1 MRLLIVSH
9 LYAPALSPRAF
20 RWHAIARHW
29 VAQGHEV
36 AVICAAHPGSPAGET
51 LDGVAVTRVG
61 GALDVWRGRLAP
73 PAAAPAGDAAGAAG
87 PGGLRRAAK
96 WLHDR
101 TWKRVYWPDYAAPWY
116 APAKRVARDRL
127 RASRHDALIT
137 VALPFTAH
145 LVGLACRP
153 LVPLWLA
160 DSGDPFSLNLA
171 SPPNNPLL
179 YDRLNRRAETKVL
192 AAADVFSV
200 TTPATAERTLAGF
213 PAVRGKVVVI
223 PPIAAPPELPPHAA
237 RFFPDDGRRRLVY
250 LGNLYPRVREPGPLL
265 ALLRRLRLEVPALAT
280 NLDVH
285 MFGAPGAFAVELA
298 TAAAEWPGFHVH
310 APIDRSTV
318 ARVLEGADGL
328 INIGNATEEQLPS
341 KLVEYAATGK
351 PILNL
356 ASHADDASARFLAGY
371 GLATSVAVGEGAT
384 PNQAFQGFLR
394 EMLGRRLDRAAV
406 ARFLAPYTVE
416 RIAGGYLEAL
426 GAVRPGLAA

>member
-1 MRLLIVSH
+1 MRLLIVSN

-29 VAQGHEV
+29 TGQGHEV
-36 AVICAAHPGSPAGET
+36 AVICAAHRGSPAAET
-51 LDGVAVTRVG
+51 LDGVTVTRIG
-61 GALDVWRGRLAP
+61 GALDAWRGRLAP
-73 PAAAPAGDAAGAAG
+73 PVAAPAAAAPASG
-87 PGGLRRAAK
+87 PGGLRSAAK

-116 APAKRVARDRL
+116 APAKRAARERL
-127 RASRHDALIT
+127 RAARHDALIT

-153 LVPLWLA
+153 LAPVWLA
-160 DSGDPFSLNLA
+160 DSGDPFSLNHA
-171 SPPNNPLL
+171 SPPNNLAL
-179 YDRLNRRAETKVL
+179 YDRLNRRAEAKVL

-200 TTPATAERTLAGF
+200 TTAATADRALAAF
-213 PAVRGKVVVI
+213 PSARGKVVVI
-223 PPIAAPPELPPHAA
+223 PPIAAPPELPRHAA
-237 RFFPDDGRRRLVY
+237 NFFPDDGRRRLVY

-265 ALLRRLRLEVPALAT
+265 ALLRRLRQEDAALAAKV
-280 NLDVH
+280 DVH
-285 MFGAPGAFAVELA
+285 MFGAPGAFAA
-298 TAAAEWPGFHVH
+298 DFAAMAADWPGFQAHPPV
-310 APIDRSTV
+310 DRATV

-356 ASHADDASARFLAGY
+356 VSRVDDASAGFLAGY
-371 GLATSVAVGEGAT
+371 PLATNVAVGDGAM
-384 PNQAFQGFLR
+384 PDRAFRDFLR
-394 EMLGRRLDRAAV
+394 EMLGRRVDRASV
-406 ARFLAPYTVE
+406 ARFLAPYGVE
-416 RIAGGYLEAL
+416 RIAGAYLEAL